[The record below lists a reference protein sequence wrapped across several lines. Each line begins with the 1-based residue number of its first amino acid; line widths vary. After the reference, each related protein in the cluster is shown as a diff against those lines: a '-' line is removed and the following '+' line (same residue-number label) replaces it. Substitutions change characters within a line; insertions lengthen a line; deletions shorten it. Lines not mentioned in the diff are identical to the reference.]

1 MTENQD
7 KKCSKRHFIAV
18 SSTYN
23 LKSFR
28 HHPTMVVA
36 IKRNRRFRSSTG
48 RLMRKRVKREIYK
61 RGCWRGSS
69 KWKGKI
75 ISGSNTD
82 KIIQLLV
89 LVENKVTA
97 LQTFL
102 VINERLLQLWSGPC
116 WNKWENKFLFFI
128 IVFIRSYSW
137 Y

>member
-23 LKSFR
+23 LKSSR

-36 IKRNRRFRSSTG
+36 IKRNRRFQSRTG

-89 LVENKVTA
+89 LVENSYSVTNG
-97 LQTFL
+97 T
-102 VINERLLQLWSGPC
+102 SGKA
-116 WNKWENKFLFFI
+116 NFYSLSLFLFVHI
-128 IVFIRSYSW
+128 HDININNTIVMLNQ
-137 Y
+137 